1 MFTIA
6 YIMIMISNYISTK
19 VTCYICTFG
28 CVCTIAN
35 ISSLVL
41 MDAGLQVT
49 FELVDCVDVYVGVVG
64 RLFLAFE
71 VDEFHCNGD
80 EEGLLLVF
88 VLMLV

>member
-1 MFTIA
+1 MET
-6 YIMIMISNYISTK
+6 
-19 VTCYICTFG
+19 V
-28 CVCTIAN
+28 
-35 ISSLVL
+35 LVA
-41 MDAGLQVT
+41 MVDAGLQMT

-64 RLFLAFE
+64 GLFLSFE